1 MFFKTSNAKVTG
13 IHSSRGRT
21 AGRVLSGFDYEPRDG
36 KFLYVAVRACT
47 ADVPN
52 LNFDML
58 PDREL
63 KTAYRSFIGS
73 YVYLNHDNQSP
84 SKARGAIID
93 AAYHTED
100 PDDKWVEILMEMDEE
115 RCPKLCSLIRSGDI
129 DTVSMGCF
137 LPGTMVT
144 LPDGSTKP
152 IEDVA
157 AGDKVVTHLGNVGNV
172 DIKMVHEHHGMVYE
186 VRSYAQPRPM
196 RITEE
201 HPVWI
206 RRPQRNAYD
215 RVRERVEKNKGE
227 HSHVCVCGREF
238 GTHHALAAHL
248 REAKKHDSL
257 GGHGALPVFEG
268 WVEAK
273 DVEIGDYVLDP
284 AISGCVDCDAD
295 LARLLGYYLAE
306 GNFCYDGKRDLPDGV
321 PCGVE
326 WTFNEAEV
334 DYHAEVAELVE
345 RLGYKPVGPY
355 FKNGAATV
363 RCNSPEL
370 AGIMLELGGKYS
382 WGKRVS
388 PEVMRWGVESQRLL
402 LEAYFNGDAH
412 WEVTENGRH
421 FEFSTVSRVLAEQ
434 VFAMCV
440 RCGIRC
446 SEPKMR
452 DYTGMYGGSIHRPI
466 YSAQGN
472 FDASSARSES
482 LAYVDEKGM
491 WRRVTGIRA
500 FEYDGNVYNMSVGG
514 DDSYVADGCAVHN
527 CNVESTTCSV
537 CGNTAEYPFQFCEHI
552 QQKGRTFNGK
562 LAYEICNGIEFF
574 EESWV
579 YDPADPTAYTQAID
593 KTAMRRMAAPGG
605 NSSGT
610 IKSYLNTLYRIY
622 EKRFGD
628 YLGDFEKKIK
638 DWVKKVE
645 DAAKER
651 AKFRELDNKKELTEL
666 FSLED
671 ENGYV
676 PIRELA
682 YDGKQNAQGQFTRVS
697 VIEFTGPDGK
707 KLYKTC
713 KKTVKRNSDG
723 GEEIVGDVTFDK
735 RDYSSLDS
743 AVQAGKDITRIDDYS
758 NYEKF
763 KVDGADDAPIDEDG
777 GAASDDASNED
788 EGGAASDEVVE
799 DKDGNLTKRCQGINT
814 TDGERC
820 KNMVIVQDE
829 SDDAYCPA
837 HRKDAGVIV
846 SRSVG
851 ERQCVRCRHV
861 DENGHRCLRITSDSD
876 YCWQHRKSRSAQRVV
891 AVESFDVHM
900 FQGWTYEE
908 IIAWLDEAEDGT
920 MISGIYD
927 SYWGSEVRVRKES
940 GYCSNYFA
948 PEWAGGSPH
957 DYKSYRSWWVVNGS
971 ERSPHEMSVTIR
983 DVLIDK
989 SKYYFTQN
997 PLFAKRADSFATAP
1011 RVPDEV
1017 DLDSENIEA
1026 CPLCGDPNF
1035 DGEFCDICG
1044 YEEPPEGFGDIDLE
1058 DADSYDEYED
1068 DSESEQSGD
1077 IYDFEPE
1084 DVGVTD
1090 EDVREKADELA
1101 QSGQAADGEFG
1112 DEDGEPASG
1121 DDGWQA
1127 PEDEEVDSIEFD
1139 VDDEDLEVPEDED
1152 EDVKKEKN
1160 SKSAYGFTDGIG
1172 LEPNR
1177 FKDVWISDDPA
1188 WSLENAWIEYSD
1200 GCTGHAYGN
1209 GEWEFVDSGSGKV
1222 IDGVALDINDA
1233 MAEVDMIHGKRA
1245 KGGVRCAST
1254 LNDIWNYCLNYHGI
1268 SLNYCAKQL
1277 AEMYPDVEI
1286 IYLDDEK
1293 RALLQCDECF
1303 VELHWMNRARTG
1315 IIAVEADF
1323 EDWMGKLSSRVKRA
1337 ALDDEQFAQLVDDV
1351 YYAVEDEA
1359 DFDELYDIIDTC
1371 AYDAGLTLS
1380 TEDEDDVYETVLSLL
1395 GEHGIIASRRR
1406 GKVAGSWD
1414 WKPDDGFSGALTHYE
1429 GQFAYA
1435 IAPPYFYD
1443 GEGWYVQVFDL
1454 EDDDAMMYGE
1464 LYDEFGPFDTEEQ
1477 AKEGAEQLA
1486 RRFGYTSL

>member
-52 LNFDML
+52 LNYDML

-63 KTAYRSFIGS
+63 KTAYKSFIGS

-93 AAYHTED
+93 ATYHTED

-238 GTHHALAAHL
+238 GTHHALASHL

-257 GGHGALPVFEG
+257 GGHGSLPVFEG

-355 FKNGAATV
+355 FKNGAATI

-482 LAYVDEKGM
+482 LAYVDERGM

-628 YLGDFEKKIK
+628 YIGDFEKKIK
-638 DWVKKVE
+638 EWTRNVE

-651 AKFRELDNKKELTEL
+651 AKYRELDNKKELTEL

-671 ENGYV
+671 EDGYA

-697 VIEFTGPDGK
+697 VIEFTGPDGE

-713 KKTVKRNSDG
+713 KKTIKRNSDG
-723 GEEIVGDVTFDK
+723 GEEIVGKVTFDK

-758 NYEKF
+758 NYENF
-763 KVDGADDAPIDEDG
+763 KVDGADDAPDEDDS
-777 GAASDDASNED
+777 ATDDNGYED
-788 EGGAASDEVVE
+788 VVRE
-799 DKDGNLTKRCQGINT
+799 DGSHQCKGT
-814 TDGERC
+814 TLDGERC
-820 KNMVIVQDE
+820 KKFTN
-829 SDDAYCPA
+829 
-837 HRKDAGVIV
+837 
-846 SRSVG
+846 
-851 ERQCVRCRHV
+851 
-861 DENGHRCLRITSDSD
+861 N
-876 YCWQHRKSRSAQRVV
+876 
-891 AVESFDVHM
+891 
-900 FQGWTYEE
+900 
-908 IIAWLDEAEDGT
+908 
-920 MISGIYD
+920 
-927 SYWGSEVRVRKES
+927 ES
-940 GYCSNYFA
+940 GYC
-948 PEWAGGSPH
+948 EEHEEQAGGMTAMIGTA
-957 DYKSYRSWWVVNGS
+957 KAV
-971 ERSPHEMSVTIR
+971 
-983 DVLIDK
+983 
-989 SKYYFTQN
+989 
-997 PLFAKRADSFATAP
+997 KRADSFATAP

-1112 DEDGEPASG
+1112 DEDEEPALG

-1139 VDDEDLEVPEDED
+1139 VDDEDLEVPEDEE

-1160 SKSAYGFTDGIG
+1160 SRSGAVKKTSYLWAGNNNYGRMESWCNYTPDCYGWVFEDLDPIVDGKPWVWSIWEHDLMVAFGEAEEESLARAECDRCFELEVKGRNAMKAWRIKGADSGTG

-1177 FKDVWISDDPA
+1177 VKDVWISDDPV

-1209 GEWEFVDSGSGKV
+1209 GEWEFVDSGSGKA
-1222 IDGVALDINDA
+1222 INGVALDINDA

-1254 LNDIWNYCLNYHGI
+1254 LNDIWSYCLNYHGI

-1323 EDWMGKLSSRVKRA
+1323 EDWMGRLSSRVRRA

-1351 YYAVEDEA
+1351 YYAAEDEA
-1359 DFDELYDIIDTC
+1359 DFDELYNIIDTC
-1371 AYDAGLTLS
+1371 ADYAGLTLS
-1380 TEDEDDVYETVLSLL
+1380 TEDEDDVYETVVSLL
-1395 GEHGIIASRRR
+1395 GEHGIIASRQR

-1414 WKPDDGFSGALTHYE
+1414 WEPDDGFSGALTHYE

-1435 IAPPYFYD
+1435 IAPPEFYD

-1454 EDDDAMMYGE
+1454 EDEDAMMYGE
-1464 LYDEFGPFDTEEQ
+1464 LYDEYGPFDSEEQ
-1477 AKEGAEQLA
+1477 AKEGAERLA
-1486 RRFGYTSL
+1486 R